1 MVTFWDKKIKGGF
14 AFLSCGEDTISLF
27 LKNSWKTIYMRHLR
41 FLRKNHRYR
50 NMVSLFD
57 GSKKV
62 GLVPITLSGDEV
74 FNKVQNVNVV
84 LGKTKCDSPKKDE
97 PKLMWKKRSIF
108 WDYLPYWSDLDICH
122 SIDALHLTKNVC
134 ESVL

>member
-1 MVTFWDKKIKGGF
+1 
-14 AFLSCGEDTISLF
+14 
-27 LKNSWKTIYMRHLR
+27 
-41 FLRKNHRYR
+41 
-50 NMVSLFD
+50 MVSLFD